1 MAIAAG
7 SVRAFS
13 YGVDEGAA
21 RPRVLV
27 YVAGVSR
34 VGWEDVMGVVMAR
47 WRRGMG
53 TVFFLPVL
61 T

>member
-1 MAIAAG
+1 
-7 SVRAFS
+7 V
-13 YGVDEGAA
+13 A
-21 RPRVLV
+21 R
-27 YVAGVSR
+27 VSR